1 MIGLVGTALAGLVAL
16 VLSTAAFFK
25 LGDRSGALSNFVA
38 MGFVRDSSSRKATLL
53 FTAVVG
59 AELVVA
65 VTLVVMPPVGAVL
78 GLALLVVFTAVL
90 ARTARTRPTVRCA
103 CFGSASQRPIGL
115 STFVRNA
122 LLTLALLPAIAQF
135 GSDQTWWPRWEL
147 GSVFVGLGAAL
158 VGLLVIQVTMLL
170 EDSRAMP
177 LSVPSPS
184 PSPSTS
190 TSASASASASSP
202 STSPLAQSRA

>member
-1 MIGLVGTALAGLVAL
+1 VIGLVGTALAGLVAL

-25 LGDRSGALSNFVA
+25 LGDRSGALGNFVA

-53 FTAVVG
+53 FAAVVG

-78 GLALLVVFTAVL
+78 GLSLLVVFTAVL

-122 LLTLALLPAIAQF
+122 LLMLALLPAIAQF

-158 VGLLVIQVTMLL
+158 VGLLVIQLTMLL

-184 PSPSTS
+184 TAASPSSTS
-190 TSASASASASSP
+190 TST
-202 STSPLAQSRA
+202 STSTLAQTRA

>member
-25 LGDRSGALSNFVA
+25 LGDRSGSLSNFVA

-53 FTAVVG
+53 FAAVVG

-115 STFVRNA
+115 STFARNA
-122 LLTLALLPAIAQF
+122 LLMLALLPAVAQF
-135 GSDQTWWPRWEL
+135 GSSQTWWPRWEL

-158 VGLLVIQVTMLL
+158 VGLLVIQLTMLL

-177 LSVPSPS
+177 LSVPSSSTAAS
-184 PSPSTS
+184 PSSTS
-190 TSASASASASSP
+190 TS
-202 STSPLAQSRA
+202 TLAQSRA